1 MSYLTPYPVDPHQP
15 TDGLPALGLRL
26 DLLQKCVGISTQQ
39 AANFDELDDIQP
51 AVRVLDFGNERLWAA
66 EFVRQLL
73 LSHTSII
80 SSLDQKPDQG
90 LVGSIVD

>member
-1 MSYLTPYPVDPHQP
+1 MSSLTPYSVDPHQP

-51 AVRVLDFGNERLWAA
+51 AIRVLDFGNERLRTAQL
-66 EFVRQLL
+66 VCQLL
-73 LSHTSII
+73 LRHICIVSGF
-80 SSLDQKPDQG
+80 DQKPDQG